1 VPGQLRI
8 ACIGGESTG
17 KTTLAIALAASV
29 KSALVTEVLREF
41 VVHNGRAPVSHEQAG
56 LLQAQRSREQQSAA
70 THPDAVII
78 CDPATLMI
86 AIYSELYFDDRSL
99 YDTALDYASDYDA
112 LLWCRP
118 DIPWVPEPGQHDGP
132 QFRARADVLLQQWV
146 AVHAGQI
153 PVIEVTGTTA
163 RIAQAQAQ
171 LKARLGSVW
180 QTDAAAPPT

>member
-1 VPGQLRI
+1 MPGQLRV

-17 KTTLAIALAASV
+17 KTTLAVALAEGA
-29 KSALVTEVLREF
+29 KGALVSEVLRAF
-41 VVHNGRAPVSHEQAG
+41 VIEHGRPPMGHEQQG
-56 LLQAQRSREQQSAA
+56 LLDEQRFQEQQCAESN
-70 THPDAVII
+70 PEAVIV

-99 YDTALDYASDYDA
+99 YAIALEYARDYDA

-132 QFRARADVLLQQWV
+132 QFRARADELLQRWV
-146 AVHAGQI
+146 SAHGAEI
-153 PVIEVTGTTA
+153 PVIEITGTLG
-163 RIAQAQAQ
+163 RIECAQTQ

-180 QTDAAAPPT
+180 QSSAIAPPT